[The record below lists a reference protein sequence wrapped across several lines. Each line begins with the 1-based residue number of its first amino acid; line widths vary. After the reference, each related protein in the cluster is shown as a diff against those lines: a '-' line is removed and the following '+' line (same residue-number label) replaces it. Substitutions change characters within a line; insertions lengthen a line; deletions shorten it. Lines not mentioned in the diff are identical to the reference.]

1 MPAAKNPARGEE
13 LPQTKLTDDDV
24 RLIRELVAEREKLLH
39 QAKKLTN
46 AVIANKFDVHPNTID
61 RVARR
66 VNRFH
71 V

>member
-1 MPAAKNPARGEE
+1 MAAPKNPARGIDH
-13 LPQTKLTDDDV
+13 PNAKLTPDDL
-24 RLIRELVAEREKLLH
+24 RLIKNLVAEREKLLQ

-46 AVIANKFDVHPNTID
+46 AIIAQKFDVHPNTID

-66 VNRFH
+66 QIYYH